1 MIIEKKDNYT
11 LISQNST
18 DISLNNLLADLEEKY
33 KSIENESVFVQLS
46 EELTVKEEDFFVFLR
61 YAELHNEAGTTFVLV
76 HKGIDIDNFPEDF
89 NIAPTLQEAE
99 DILEME
105 NIQRDLGF

>member
-1 MIIEKKDNYT
+1 MEIQEKDDYT
-11 LISQNST
+11 LVHQKENSFSKFVS
-18 DISLNNLLADLEEKY
+18 DFEKNH
-33 KSIENESVFVQLS
+33 KNIENNNTIILLSDDTSIS
-46 EELTVKEEDFFVFLR
+46 EEEIFVFLR
-61 YAELHNEAGTTFVLV
+61 YSEIHNNNGTTFVLV
-76 HKGIDIDNFPEDF
+76 RKGIDIDNFPEEF

>member
-1 MIIEKKDNYT
+1 MEIQEKEDYT
-11 LISQNST
+11 LVHQKEHSFTKFVT
-18 DISLNNLLADLEEKY
+18 DFEENHKN
-33 KSIENESVFVQLS
+33 IENNNTIILLS
-46 EELTVKEEDFFVFLR
+46 DDTAITEKEIFVFLK
-61 YAELHNEAGTTFVLV
+61 YSEIHVNNGTTFVLV